1 MTRAISSAIEH
12 AAAVLEL
19 HRLQAATLLHNA
31 ASQRVLAANGFE
43 RIGMAPK
50 YLRIA
55 GEWQD
60 HYLFQRILRGA

>member
-1 MTRAISSAIEH
+1 M
-12 AAAVLEL
+12 LEL
-19 HRLQAATLLHNA
+19 AFGALALHRVQAETLRHNVR
-31 ASQRVLAANGFE
+31 SRRVLAKNGFE

-60 HYLFQRILRGA
+60 HDLFQKLSGRA